1 MATVFTPTADG
12 AQVLHRYLRPGERLL
27 WSGGPDPAVLFSP
40 KDIFLIPFS
49 LMWGGFAIVWEG
61 TVVASGDGA
70 LFMLWGIPFVLIG
83 LYMIAG
89 RFFYKRRR
97 KQKTVYG
104 LTEERALV
112 AVGDSSLSD
121 TPTKYVPA
129 SIRRARDGRHVS
141 VSFGGSGGPGRYY
154 ANTGM
159 DFFDWRGSGDVAF
172 FDVADV
178 EGMLRALDRARAR
191 S

>member
-1 MATVFTPTADG
+1 MASVLAPTVEG
-12 AQVLHRYLRPGERLL
+12 SQVLHQYLRPGERLL
-27 WSGGPDPAVLFSP
+27 WTGRPDPAGLFGP
-40 KDIFLIPFS
+40 KDIYLIPFS
-49 LMWGGFAIVWEG
+49 LLWGGFAIFWEAAAI
-61 TVVASGDGA
+61 TSDGDP
-70 LFMLWGIPFVLIG
+70 LFALWGIPFVCIG
-83 LYMIAG
+83 LFMIAG

-97 KQKTVYG
+97 KEKTVYG

-112 AVGDSSLSD
+112 AVGDSTLSD
-121 TPTKYVPA
+121 SPTKYVPA

-141 VSFGGSGGPGRYY
+141 VTFGGSGGPGRYY